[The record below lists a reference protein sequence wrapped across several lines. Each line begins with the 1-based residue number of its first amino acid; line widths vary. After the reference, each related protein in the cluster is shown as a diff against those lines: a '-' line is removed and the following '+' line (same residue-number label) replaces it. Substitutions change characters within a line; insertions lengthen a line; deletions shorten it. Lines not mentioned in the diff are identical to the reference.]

1 MGRILEG
8 SLGGAKDIEKPVP
21 KIICTVKMQRFKHF
35 QVYTLVTYSVSLDF
49 GFWRT
54 LIMQRWRSCKKNK
67 RQYWSDPRRCKLET
81 AGKFSHK
88 SHKSFLDSAVIRQ
101 KFLPFTLVG
110 KSGKQMSHLKCK
122 SLDKMFGELN
132 EQIKC
137 KSLNWMVAA
146 GCDCSYNLFSSF
158 SFLDLVLHCFIDCFE
173 K

>member
-8 SLGGAKDIEKPVP
+8 SLGDAKDIEKPVP

-35 QVYTLVTYSVSLDF
+35 QVYTLVTFQYHWDF

-54 LIMQRWRSCKKNK
+54 LIMQRWRSCKKNV
-67 RQYWSDPRRCKLET
+67 RQYLSDHRRCKLET

-110 KSGKQMSHLKCK
+110 KFGKQRSHLKRK

-132 EQIKC
+132 KQIKC
-137 KSLNWMVAA
+137 KSLN
-146 GCDCSYNLFSSF
+146 
-158 SFLDLVLHCFIDCFE
+158 
-173 K
+173 